1 MKKKILALMLCV
13 ALAAVAIVG
22 GTLAYF
28 TDSKEQTNTF
38 TAGNVRITLDEAK
51 INKGDYGEAV
61 ADETSRTS
69 KAQNYKLFPG
79 MTVTKDPT
87 IKVLSTS
94 ESAYVGAKITIQ
106 GDIYGLI
113 GVSGYDNIDITK
125 YGLVSGGITS
135 ASTAEQRFDWNGLSM
150 VYENNDCVIYQ
161 DANKADKTWTLY
173 VFVKDVQEK
182 GEKVVLFDT
191 LTIPDFYGNE
201 EMAKLDDTTVKVEA
215 FATQAQGFTSCYQ
228 AMTEAFDEA
237 FAACITDT
245 TTP

>member
-1 MKKKILALMLCV
+1 MKKKILALVLCV

-38 TAGNVRITLDEAK
+38 TAGEVKITLDEAK

-69 KAQNYKLFPG
+69 KPQTYKLFPG

-87 IKVLSTS
+87 IKVGSKS
-94 ESAYVGAKITIQ
+94 EDAYIGAKITIQ

-113 GVSGYDNIDITK
+113 GVAGHDNIDITK
-125 YGLVSGGITS
+125 HNLVSGGITT
-135 ASTAEQRFDWNGLSM
+135 ASTAEQKTNWNGLSM

-173 VFVKDVQEK
+173 VFIKSVQEK
-182 GEKVVLFDT
+182 GAKIVLFDT
-191 LTIPDFYGNE
+191 LSIPDFYDNE
-201 EMAKLDDTTVKVEA
+201 EMDKLDDASVKVEA
-215 FATQAQGFTSCYQ
+215 FATQAQGFTSCYE
-228 AMTEAFDEA
+228 AMTKSFDEA
-237 FAACITDT
+237 FAACIT